1 MHFIFRFACVPAIP
15 SLCRTLGR
23 AQIRAK
29 PKKRRLSCRRSNLRA
44 ATKRKK
50 LFVQERLLQSFTE
63 IRYHSIC
70 AEWILAL
77 LSMLTIWVPA
87 LRSLFLSETT
97 RGHRHGSN
105 VVNKLTTSGWASFI
119 KRCVMLS
126 VTPSKK
132 TSTSSIGVA
141 GHEIERKICFV
152 DVS

>member
-23 AQIRAK
+23 AQIRARTK
-29 PKKRRLSCRRSNLRA
+29 KQSTFFPSLQFARGHKAEKAIRTGTLAPK
-44 ATKRKK
+44 
-50 LFVQERLLQSFTE
+50 FTE